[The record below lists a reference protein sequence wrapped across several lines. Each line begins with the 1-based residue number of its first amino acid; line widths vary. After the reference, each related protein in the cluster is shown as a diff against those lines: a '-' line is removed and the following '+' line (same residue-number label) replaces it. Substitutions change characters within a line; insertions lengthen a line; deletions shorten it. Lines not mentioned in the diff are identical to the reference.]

1 MDIDI
6 DFADRKHAL
15 QFFKHRLACIKND
28 KVHNSG
34 VYFQD
39 IPHNPI
45 TNVATIDY
53 VEADQRGYFKLDF
66 LNLTMYKDIKS
77 EEHLITLMN
86 TEPRW
91 DMLEYEEFVEQ
102 LNQINGYSDL
112 VKTMKPT
119 SVMQL
124 AAVIAMIRPG
134 KKHLIGQSWDTI
146 MKEIWTTSTSD
157 DGFTYKKAHAVSY
170 AVAIVVQMN
179 LLCFG

>member
-15 QFFKHRLACIKND
+15 QHFKYIIASRGNGET
-28 KVHNSG
+28 HNSG

-39 IPHNPI
+39 IPHNPL
-45 TNVATIDY
+45 TNVATINYKD
-53 VEADQRGYFKLDF
+53 ADAKGYFKLDF

-77 EEHLITLMN
+77 EEHLNTLMN

-91 DMLEYEEFVEQ
+91 DMLEHEEFVNQ
-102 LNQINGYSDL
+102 LNQINGHADL
-112 VKTMKPT
+112 LKTMKPT
-119 SVMQL
+119 SVIQL

-134 KKHLIGQSWDTI
+134 KKHLIGQSWDNV
-146 MKEIWTTSTSD
+146 MKEIWTNVTE
-157 DGFTYKKAHAVSY
+157 DGYTFKKAHAVSY
-170 AVAIVVQMN
+170 AIAIIVQMN